1 MLVKEYRTEVV
12 AAGERWELWQDIAAR
27 THLPNLLRSEQDEDF
42 RAVMRVLA
50 LGDVQV
56 ADLSFPQLESVRTP
70 RAIRRFDPE
79 VYQINCQ
86 FTGKGGIA
94 HNGRQDLFGPGDLVI
109 VDSSLP
115 YEARHLP
122 PGPDVN
128 GTCVVVTVPHA
139 LLPLPPRTLR
149 QVLAVP
155 LPLGHGIGGVLYR
168 WLAEVASRAQEFAP
182 PDAVTLGGVTTDLLT
197 SVLGQALDAEDA
209 MSPESRRRALHTRAL
224 DFIDRNLGDPALS
237 PASVAAAH
245 GVSVRHLHQLF
256 AEEGATPAAWI
267 RHRRLEHCRRDLA
280 DPGLRSRPIAALAA
294 RWGFRDPAAFSRQF
308 RRAYGMSPRDYRHH
322 T

>member
-1 MLVKEYRTEVV
+1 MLVKEYRTDAVP
-12 AAGERWELWQDIAAR
+12 AGERWDLWQDIAAR
-27 THLPNLLRSEQDEDF
+27 THMPNLLRSEQDGDF

-50 LGDVQV
+50 LGEVQV
-56 ADLSFPQLESVRTP
+56 AELSFPHLESVRTP

-86 FTGKGGIA
+86 FTGTGGVA
-94 HNGRQDLFGPGDLVI
+94 HNGRQTLFGPGDLVV

-115 YEARHLP
+115 YEARHTP
-122 PGPDVN
+122 PPDENAV
-128 GTCVVVTVPHA
+128 CVVVTVPRA

-149 QVLAVP
+149 NVLAVP
-155 LPLGHGIGGVLYR
+155 IPLGHGMGGALHR
-168 WLAEVASRAQEFAP
+168 WLADLVARAGEFGDG
-182 PDAVTLGGVTTDLLT
+182 DAATLGGVTTDLLT
-197 SVLGQALDAEDA
+197 SVLGHALDAEDT

-224 DFIDRNLGDPALS
+224 DFIDRNLGDPSLS
-237 PASVAAAH
+237 PATVAAAH

-294 RWGFRDPAAFSRQF
+294 RWGFQDAAAFSRQF